1 MTDSMFPD
9 APISLEAQIDAVQ
22 REIGFREHVYPRRVA
37 AGKMTTMLADRQL
50 ALMRAVLATLES
62 LRRA

>member
-22 REIGFREHVYPRRVA
+22 REIWFREHVYPRRVA